1 MSSYQH
7 RQDDKII
14 QGNIVLKINVVHFS
28 EQAHNQFAL
37 RQLAPG
43 FALSTIGL
51 VKPSYQACYLSV
63 AGFFVSARNCLPP
76 GIVDNGREPLQLAGA
91 GLGNQHS

>member
-1 MSSYQH
+1 
-7 RQDDKII
+7 
-14 QGNIVLKINVVHFS
+14 
-28 EQAHNQFAL
+28 
-37 RQLAPG
+37 
-43 FALSTIGL
+43 

-63 AGFFVSARNCLPP
+63 AGFFVSARNCLPQ